1 MAGIRSRAAA
11 LSSGG
16 GLPLPDR
23 CYRLNRRTLLA
34 QRLAYAE
41 DAYVSTGL
49 MRRWQREHYV
59 TVLGQL
65 QQNAEHGL
73 LRNFDALALQSL
85 GYGGGF

>member
-1 MAGIRSRAAA
+1 
-11 LSSGG
+11 
-16 GLPLPDR
+16 
-23 CYRLNRRTLLA
+23 
-34 QRLAYAE
+34 
-41 DAYVSTGL
+41 

-73 LRNFDALALQSL
+73 LRNFDAFALQSL